1 MAKSKNK
8 SKKLSGVNGKL
19 LQKGGRKHSSQLP
32 KIETDSEA
40 RAASKKSM
48 ENAVKMAKIEQYAK
62 ANKITI
68 AQAMVHFM

>member
-1 MAKSKNK
+1 MVKSKNK
-8 SKKLSGVNGKL
+8 GKKLSGVNGKL
-19 LQKGGRKHSSQLP
+19 LQKGGRKHRSQLP

-48 ENAVKMAKIEQYAK
+48 ANAVKMAKIEQYAK
-62 ANKITI
+62 ENKITI